1 MPVLHFFLLALN
13 QIILTFWGE
22 KLKTNTYN
30 VGCLY
35 VQQLVSIS
43 CDQCNWLWV
52 ERSGLKP
59 QLHQD
64 VYLFLGE
71 KLYSL
76 SASFSPPRNIN
87 GYKKIIRKALE
98 NAGESLDG
106 LTSNTEGVIRF
117 FVNSCSW
124 NLDKLWPDGP
134 GDLQADFTLPP
145 FSDYKDNE
153 QGTNDHCLNLS
164 YISTITGGTW
174 D

>member
-1 MPVLHFFLLALN
+1 MYMQKLLYPYHCLLNACFALFPASFKSDYFNFL
-13 QIILTFWGE
+13 GE

-106 LTSNTEGVIRF
+106 LTSNTEGVVRF
-117 FVNSCSW
+117 FVNSCCW

-134 GDLQADFTLPP
+134 GDL
-145 FSDYKDNE
+145 
-153 QGTNDHCLNLS
+153 
-164 YISTITGGTW
+164 
-174 D
+174 